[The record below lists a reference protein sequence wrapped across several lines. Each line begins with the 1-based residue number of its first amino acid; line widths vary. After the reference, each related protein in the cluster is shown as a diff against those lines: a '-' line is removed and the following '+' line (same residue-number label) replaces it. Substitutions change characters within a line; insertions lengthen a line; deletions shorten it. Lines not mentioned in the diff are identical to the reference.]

1 MVLLLVRVVRQR
13 IWVVLLL
20 VRIVLLQV
28 VLLWWLLL
36 LGPLVGAK
44 AQMGEDAGDV
54 VEHGSV
60 HPLAFLGEVS
70 VVHEVLANLVLLLA

>member
-1 MVLLLVRVVRQR
+1 MV
-13 IWVVLLL
+13 I
-20 VRIVLLQV
+20 
-28 VLLWWLLL
+28 
-36 LGPLVGAK
+36 LGMKLSFAGWRHGAT
-44 AQMGEDAGDV
+44 AGTGSAAADMGSTAAGTDSTAAGSAGDV